1 MNWQLAVKSAR
12 LNSYGMFQPNGP
24 NFLLSWDEQNFCYMS
39 FPWNW
44 KLISSLSLWRKA
56 AGFKTTQTTKLGL
69 LTGVVQMLKQCQQSE
84 RLTFHFGTCPN
95 NIISCQL
102 KHYILQKKLNLNNR
116 VQESNRV
123 QKNWPG
129 WLVAKTILVTK
140 MLLLNVKS
148 RVFYFL
154 PIVECV
160 LRYVSVCTT
169 QTRPF

>member
-1 MNWQLAVKSAR
+1 
-12 LNSYGMFQPNGP
+12 
-24 NFLLSWDEQNFCYMS
+24 
-39 FPWNW
+39 
-44 KLISSLSLWRKA
+44 
-56 AGFKTTQTTKLGL
+56 
-69 LTGVVQMLKQCQQSE
+69 MLKQCQQSE

-129 WLVAKTILVTK
+129 WLVAKKILVTK

-148 RVFYFL
+148 RVLHFL

-169 QTRPF
+169 QTRPFLVLLNFIYLFCAPSKSTDSIVAALCGKLFPLLTSLIIIMLSLHTK